1 MVMREYSFSMIMFL
15 MGILF
20 ISFPLLS
27 ALVLSSM
34 ALSLALLSFIA
45 VKELKRAPVYV
56 EVRSRDNWI

>member
-1 MVMREYSFSMIMFL
+1 MREYSFSMIMFL

-27 ALVLSSM
+27 AFVLSSM

-45 VKELKRAPVYV
+45 VKELRRAPVYV